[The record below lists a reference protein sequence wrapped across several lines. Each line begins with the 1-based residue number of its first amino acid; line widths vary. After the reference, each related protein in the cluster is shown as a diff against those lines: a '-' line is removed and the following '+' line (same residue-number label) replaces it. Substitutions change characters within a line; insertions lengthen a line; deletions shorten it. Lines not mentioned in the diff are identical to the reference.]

1 MGRVGPDAPHTQLLH
16 RTEERPP
23 GAPRPAL
30 PGGRG
35 SSHAVRAELRQ
46 VPEPRRERDSGQRGQ
61 PGPGPDAAFP
71 APGTVCPRWQKQHR
85 LSTVQHG
92 VVRCPAEPLD
102 VYGRNFNY
110 SAVQKSRESRTLS
123 AINSRNNYFYAYFDL
138 MR

>member
-1 MGRVGPDAPHTQLLH
+1 MGRVGPDASHPQRLH

-46 VPEPRRERDSGQRGQ
+46 VPEPRRERDSGQGGQ
-61 PGPGPDAAFP
+61 PGPGPDPAFP

-85 LSTVQHG
+85 LSAVQHG
-92 VVRCPAEPLD
+92 VVRRPAEPLD
-102 VYGRNFNY
+102 IYGRNLNY
-110 SAVQKSRESRTLS
+110 SAVQKS
-123 AINSRNNYFYAYFDL
+123 
-138 MR
+138 